1 MYAGANLRAGVGV
14 VINLVS
20 RSLLQHMNVTAIDFA
35 PGIDELQ
42 AAGLA
47 VAASRQV
54 APPRIADSP
63 VSMECRV
70 RQVLDVATPRH
81 IVVADVLALHVS
93 ATAVLDPERLYIHT
107 PRPDLVAPTHG
118 GGRTEERRVRDRG

>member
-20 RSLLQHMNVTAIDFA
+20 RSLLQHMNVTAIHFA

-63 VSMECRV
+63 VSMECWV
-70 RQVLDVATPRH
+70 RQVLDVATHRH
-81 IVVADVLALHVS
+81 IVVADVLSIHVRS
-93 ATAVLDPERLYIHT
+93 
-107 PRPDLVAPTHG
+107 
-118 GGRTEERRVRDRG
+118 EEHKSELQSLMRSSYADFYLRNKQTTRMPQR